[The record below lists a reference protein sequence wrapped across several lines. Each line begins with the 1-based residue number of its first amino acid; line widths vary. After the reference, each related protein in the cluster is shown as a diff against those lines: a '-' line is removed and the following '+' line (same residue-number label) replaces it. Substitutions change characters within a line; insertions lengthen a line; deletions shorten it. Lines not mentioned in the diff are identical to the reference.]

1 MNIGKIIFGLIV
13 VVIAY
18 PVVGM
23 FVLSTSQETING
35 QKGKIWN
42 QIKIGSEK
50 LDAVETQLKA
60 AYKDRQDILTDVT
73 AARKDYAGAVYA
85 HDLDG
90 ATHAASKLASS
101 LKVVVE
107 NYPTTDISGLQV
119 GTLDETAGIF
129 NRIAYARTGLID
141 SQVSFNQKRV
151 FFFPLQGMYPR
162 EQVLGELSQPDMEG
176 PKSSFKS
183 VNPA

>member
-1 MNIGKIIFGLIV
+1 MNTGKIILGLV
-13 VVIAY
+13 VAVVAY

-23 FVLSTSQETING
+23 LVLSTSHETLNG

-50 LDAVETQLKA
+50 LDAIESQLGA
-60 AYKDRQDILTDVT
+60 AYKDRREILAGVT
-73 AARKDYAGAVYA
+73 AARRDYGTAIQAG
-85 HDLDG
+85 DLDS
-90 ATHAASKLASS
+90 ATRAAQSLATS

-129 NRIAYARTGLID
+129 NRIAYARTALID
-141 SQVSFNQKRV
+141 SQVRYNQKRV
-151 FFFPLQGMYPR
+151 FFFVLNNFYPR
-162 EQVLGELSQPDMEG
+162 EEVLGELSSADQAG
-176 PKSSFKS
+176 PKSKF
-183 VNPA
+183 A